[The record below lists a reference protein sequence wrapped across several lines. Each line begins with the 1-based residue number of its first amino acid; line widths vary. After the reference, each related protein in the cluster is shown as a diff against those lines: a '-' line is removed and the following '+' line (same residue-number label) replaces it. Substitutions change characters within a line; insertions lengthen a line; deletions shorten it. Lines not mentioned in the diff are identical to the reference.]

1 MPPCLAFPGVQ
12 PPGKWVR
19 RHSDALP
26 ACSLPS
32 QVCSRISLLTAARMP
47 PSRTRKDRGWGDRLA
62 RHTQQCLH
70 LGQLPQIVRVAWG
83 LQGHDG
89 TGQKAKIAR
98 YDYSF
103 GPWKTSVYV
112 LGGRSDGAKHLPL
125 ARTCVASSPLSPVGR
140 IEFNLKHWSYR

>member
-1 MPPCLAFPGVQ
+1 MPPCLAFLGVQ
-12 PPGKWVR
+12 PPGKWGR
-19 RHSDALP
+19 RRSDALP

-47 PSRTRKDRGWGDRLA
+47 PSRTRKGGGGVWGGGGGVRSFCTPYSSVTA
-62 RHTQQCLH
+62 
-70 LGQLPQIVRVAWG
+70 LGTASQIVRVAWG

-103 GPWKTSVYV
+103 GPWKMSVYV
-112 LGGRSDGAKHLPL
+112 LGGHSDGAKHLPL
-125 ARTCVASSPLSPVGR
+125 ASTLCCQLSSVTSGQ
-140 IEFNLKHWSYR
+140 N